1 MSLGVSPGPKP
12 TFDFTAGGNFQPF
25 TYYAQFMT
33 LEQAFE
39 DTGVRAYKGQ
49 AGNVASNKNV
59 LQAALQ
65 IHSVEARHA
74 SQVRRMRGNKGWIEL
89 NNGGNIPAAAQAVY
103 NGEEATV
110 QAGFNTATL
119 FGAAAGSVSFD
130 ETLSGNDR
138 RLIYRV
144 VESTSDMTYIN
155 KW

>member
-1 MSLGVSPGPKP
+1 MKIRACAP
-12 TFDFTAGGNFQPF
+12 TKA
-25 TYYAQFMT
+25 
-33 LEQAFE
+33 
-39 DTGVRAYKGQ
+39 K

-74 SQVRRMRGNKGWIEL
+74 SQVRRMRGNRGWIEL

-110 QAGFNTATL
+110 QAGFNMATL

-144 VESTSDMTYIN
+144 VEITSDMTYIN